1 MKRYTQLPLT
11 LYRIQPR
18 LPVALRDYQT
28 QMAKGRTS
36 FDLKLDDKGFVQPVT
51 GTRFTTPNG
60 MSLRPSSDTMIQ
72 ILKGFRGEP
81 KIYHLACGMELPAG
95 FVVYH
100 EHSDHYSL
108 QTSEPILFESFNER
122 LTKFLESLPVQTREQ
137 FLNQME
143 DIDDQD
149 N

>member
-18 LPVALRDYQT
+18 LPVALRDYES
-28 QMAKGRTS
+28 QMANGRTS
-36 FDLKLDDKGFVQPVT
+36 FDLKLDEKGFVQPVV

-60 MSLRPSSDTMIQ
+60 MSLRPASDTMIQ
-72 ILKGFRGEP
+72 ILKSFRGEP
-81 KIYHLACGMELPAG
+81 KIYHLPCGMKLPPAL
-95 FVVYH
+95 VVYH

-108 QTSEPILFESFNER
+108 QTSEPIQLEAFNKR
-122 LTKFLESLPVQTREQ
+122 LTEFLQSLAAQTREQ
-137 FLNQME
+137 FLKQME
-143 DIDDQD
+143 DVDDQD

>member
-1 MKRYTQLPLT
+1 MT
-11 LYRIQPR
+11 
-18 LPVALRDYQT
+18 LRDFDT

-36 FDLKLDDKGFVQPVT
+36 FDLKLDEKGFVQPVVI
-51 GTRFTTPNG
+51 GSKFTTPNG
-60 MSLRPSSDTMIQ
+60 MSLRPAGDTMIQ
-72 ILKGFRGEP
+72 ILKSFRGEP
-81 KIYHLACGMELPAG
+81 KIYHLACGLELPKG
-95 FVVYH
+95 LVVYH

-108 QTSEPILFESFNER
+108 QTSEPISLTMFNER
-122 LTKFLESLPVQTREQ
+122 LTKFLQELPAQTKEQ